1 MSKTLTGNP
10 DLVDPGFKSP
20 SNNPMDLLK
29 IWLECADR
37 LNISEPRSLV
47 LSTVNKTTLR
57 PSSRVVLLKS
67 CDDSGVIFSTS
78 SFSAKGQE
86 IEKNPIAAGNL
97 WWRETMQQINFQG
110 LITKCSDAM
119 SDEIF
124 YERTRSAQAITVLS
138 QQSQKLLDEAALR
151 NQINALTNSDSK
163 IIRPEHFCA
172 YHLEIDTIEFWH
184 GSKDRFHQRLLYQLK
199 NHTWS
204 HERLQP

>member
-1 MSKTLTGNP
+1 MSKTLSGNP

-20 SNNPMDLLK
+20 PNNPMDLLK
-29 IWLECADR
+29 IWLKCADR

-78 SFSAKGQE
+78 SLSTKGQE
-86 IEKNPIAAGNL
+86 IEQHPITAGNL

-110 LITKCSDAM
+110 FITKCSANI

-124 YERTRSAQAITVLS
+124 YARPRAAQAITTLS
-138 QQSQKLLDEAALR
+138 QQSQKLLDEATLR
-151 NQINALTNSDSK
+151 KKINTLAHSDTK
-163 IIRPEHFCA
+163 IIRPDYFNA
-172 YHLEIDTIEFWH
+172 YHLAIDTIEFWH
-184 GSKDRFHQRLLYQLK
+184 GSTDRFHQRLLYQLK

-204 HERLQP
+204 HKRLQP